1 MFDSMGSILEALS
14 PEQQIACSTQNNIL
28 LTACPGSGKTRTL
41 THRLA
46 YQVLRDPASKKIKI
60 AITYTNRAA
69 EEITNRLE
77 GMNIDQSSIWA
88 GTIHQF
94 CMHFIIRPYAMYSKR
109 LCKGYRIIDDYSK
122 KAYGREIAERLGMH
136 LNYYDDP
143 FQYENVRTEY
153 KRVLKEKKEIDFDA
167 ILLISEEL
175 LASCAF
181 IGSNI
186 ASVISSILVDEF
198 QDTNELQYSIL
209 STIYKAN
216 KSIILMF
223 VGDVNQ
229 AIYSSLGGVAKGKK
243 ELETLYEINFDSL
256 SLKGCYRSTQR
267 LVDLYSRFE
276 ISKTDA
282 HSVAKYKDEHGEIH
296 FFDSVYYTDLA
307 SKIAELIKKELRKG
321 TKAEEICVIAPQWFM
336 LFDLSGKLR
345 LLLPDISFDAPDI
358 SPIKYNPMNPLF
370 LIAKLLF
377 MPAGKNVKLRKRI
390 AIEFISIIRDDF
402 RIMVPDDVQSYDV
415 LSAVNCCRHI
425 DADGITCL
433 EAAIEKVFALLNIR
447 ISTGRVR
454 GTDDV
459 IAYHVRQSFRPGE
472 ITPEEANRLGVEFAK
487 RFTKGNHAFVVCTH
501 IDKSH
506 IHNHIIW
513 SAVNAD
519 CDRKFRNFWGSTR
532 AVRRLSDTICI
543 ENGLSIVENP
553 KPHGKSY
560 NKWLGEQAKPSHR
573 EQLRVMIDRALE
585 QKPADFDALLKL
597 LTEMGCEVSRRGKA
611 IRLKAPGW
619 KNVARMDDKLG
630 AGYSEAEIRAVLAG
644 EKQHTPRKKS
654 VVQPEPPKVNLL
666 VDIQAKLQA
675 GKGAG
680 YVRWAKVFNLK
691 QMAQTVNFLT
701 EHRLLDY
708 AELAE
713 KAAAA
718 TAHHNEL
725 SVQIKAAEKRM
736 AEIAVLRTHIINY
749 AKTRETY
756 VAYRKAGYSRKF
768 REEHEEEILLH
779 QAAKNAFDEMGVKK
793 LPKVKDLQA
802 EYAKLLEEKKKTY
815 AEYRHS
821 REEMRELLTAKAN
834 VDRVLKMEV
843 EQDVEKEKDHGQR

>member
-307 SKIAELIKKELRKG
+307 SKIAELIKN
-321 TKAEEICVIAPQWFM
+321 
-336 LFDLSGKLR
+336 S
-345 LLLPDISFDAPDI
+345 
-358 SPIKYNPMNPLF
+358 
-370 LIAKLLF
+370 
-377 MPAGKNVKLRKRI
+377 RI
-390 AIEFISIIRDDF
+390 F
-402 RIMVPDDVQSYDV
+402 
-415 LSAVNCCRHI
+415 CR
-425 DADGITCL
+425 
-433 EAAIEKVFALLNIR
+433 
-447 ISTGRVR
+447 ST
-454 GTDDV
+454 
-459 IAYHVRQSFRPGE
+459 Q
-472 ITPEEANRLGVEFAK
+472 
-487 RFTKGNHAFVVCTH
+487 
-501 IDKSH
+501 
-506 IHNHIIW
+506 
-513 SAVNAD
+513 
-519 CDRKFRNFWGSTR
+519 
-532 AVRRLSDTICI
+532 
-543 ENGLSIVENP
+543 
-553 KPHGKSY
+553 
-560 NKWLGEQAKPSHR
+560 
-573 EQLRVMIDRALE
+573 
-585 QKPADFDALLKL
+585 
-597 LTEMGCEVSRRGKA
+597 
-611 IRLKAPGW
+611 
-619 KNVARMDDKLG
+619 
-630 AGYSEAEIRAVLAG
+630 
-644 EKQHTPRKKS
+644 
-654 VVQPEPPKVNLL
+654 
-666 VDIQAKLQA
+666 
-675 GKGAG
+675 
-680 YVRWAKVFNLK
+680 
-691 QMAQTVNFLT
+691 
-701 EHRLLDY
+701 
-708 AELAE
+708 
-713 KAAAA
+713 
-718 TAHHNEL
+718 
-725 SVQIKAAEKRM
+725 
-736 AEIAVLRTHIINY
+736 
-749 AKTRETY
+749 
-756 VAYRKAGYSRKF
+756 
-768 REEHEEEILLH
+768 
-779 QAAKNAFDEMGVKK
+779 
-793 LPKVKDLQA
+793 
-802 EYAKLLEEKKKTY
+802 
-815 AEYRHS
+815 
-821 REEMRELLTAKAN
+821 
-834 VDRVLKMEV
+834 
-843 EQDVEKEKDHGQR
+843 